1 MCSQLKEKV
10 RVNRLQIID
19 AESRMKEH
27 KWTGES
33 GKEDC
38 HTFLCDKCK
47 ENRGINKFG
56 ECEQAFRLT
65 IFLSESED
73 NLTSLLLPLQ
83 I

>member
-27 KWTGES
+27 KWTGQS

-47 ENRGINKFG
+47 ERNRGINKFG
-56 ECEQAFRLT
+56 ECEQAEFRLRAYH
-65 IFLSESED
+65 FS
-73 NLTSLLLPLQ
+73 Q
-83 I
+83 